1 MSQQIF
7 SGPGTAVAEPP
18 APILPPGFEDEDGG
32 NDNRR
37 NLIVVGAA
45 LGVLVLAVVAFFV
58 LKGGGSPASND
69 SFTAPVHHPAK
80 AAPAGHAPTAV
91 TLPKVVTAPVGKDPF
106 KPLYVA
112 PKPATSAPA
121 KTATTTTPATSPTTT
136 VPAGTSGGTTAPAAA
151 SYAPVW
157 IELVSVN
164 GTKSATFVVGYSNG
178 KSLRTTTYKSV
189 AAPTNSLRTDFGS
202 VFSLLSIQDGE
213 ATAQFGDGSPFDLV
227 PGSSHRHPLG

>member
-18 APILPPGFEDEDGG
+18 APILPAGYDDEDGG

-37 NLIVVGAA
+37 NLAIVGAV
-45 LGVLVLAVVAFFV
+45 LGVLVLVVVAFFL
-58 LKGGGSPASND
+58 LKGGGSSASSDSSFAVPTHHAAKPA
-69 SFTAPVHHPAK
+69 A
-80 AAPAGHAPTAV
+80 AAPKAPAAV
-91 TLPKVVTAPVGKDPF
+91 TLPKVVNNPGGKDPF

-112 PKPATSAPA
+112 PAPKPTTAPANAPSAP
-121 KTATTTTPATSPTTT
+121 TTTTNIPTGSST
-136 VPAGTSGGTTAPAAA
+136 GTTAPAVA

-157 IELVSVN
+157 IELVSVS

-178 KSLRTTTYKSV
+178 KSLRTSKYTV
-189 AAPTNSLRTDFGS
+189 AAPTNSLRTDFGN

-213 ATAQFGDGSPFDLV
+213 ATVQFGDGSPFDLL

>member
-1 MSQQIF
+1 MSQQTF

-18 APILPPGFEDEDGG
+18 APILPAGYDEDGG

-37 NLIVVGAA
+37 NLAIVGAV
-45 LGVLVLAVVAFFV
+45 LGVLVLVVVAFFL
-58 LKGGGSPASND
+58 LKGGGSSTSAD
-69 SFTAPVHHPAK
+69 SSFSVPTHHAAK
-80 AAPAGHAPTAV
+80 AATAPKAPAAV
-91 TLPKVVTAPVGKDPF
+91 TLPKVVNNPGGKDPF

-112 PKPATSAPA
+112 PAPKPAAPA
-121 KTATTTTPATSPTTT
+121 KSDTTPTTTTV
-136 VPAGTSGGTTAPAAA
+136 VPSGSSGGSSAPTVA

-157 IELVSVN
+157 IELVSVS

-178 KSLRTTTYKSV
+178 KSLRTSKYTV
-189 AAPTNSLRTDFGS
+189 LAPTNSLRTEFGN

-213 ATAQFGDGSPFDLV
+213 ATVQFGDGSPFDLL

>member
-1 MSQQIF
+1 
-7 SGPGTAVAEPP
+7 
-18 APILPPGFEDEDGG
+18 
-32 NDNRR
+32 
-37 NLIVVGAA
+37 VGVA
-45 LGVLVLAVVAFFV
+45 LGVLVLAVVAFFL
-58 LKGGGSPASND
+58 LKSGGSPAASD

-80 AAPAGHAPTAV
+80 AAPAGRAPAAV

-112 PKPATSAPA
+112 PKPVDSAPA
-121 KTATTTTPATSPTTT
+121 QSATTTAPATSTTTTT
-136 VPAGTSGGTTAPAAA
+136 VPAGTSSGTTAPATA

-189 AAPTNSLRTDFGS
+189 LAPTNSLRTDFGS

-213 ATAQFGDGSPFDLV
+213 ATVQFGDGSPFDLL
-227 PGSSHRHPLG
+227 PGASHRHPLG